1 MAFVSYYNY
10 RCYHKTLS
18 NATPSD
24 VLQGRREEFL
34 RRRKEVQ
41 AQTTKGGGAST
52 GPSESS
58 VLTLDNDNSLG
69 SRSVPLLLIDNSDSY
84 PPILRVGQS
93 VEPTILAC
101 YSLWFYQLTV
111 IRSQWHFHAA
121 EETFQGQPPRSHV
134 GTYNRVLQV
143 DPYPIGFHYRTQ
155 AASNGGIV
163 HPSLV

>member
-69 SRSVPLLLIDNSDSY
+69 SRSVPLLLINNSWRSNQCSHCVG
-84 PPILRVGQS
+84 IGIFNGQS
-93 VEPTILAC
+93 RLSS
-101 YSLWFYQLTV
+101 SLTLSTAV
-111 IRSQWHFHAA
+111 MPSAA
-121 EETFQGQPPRSHV
+121 
-134 GTYNRVLQV
+134 
-143 DPYPIGFHYRTQ
+143 
-155 AASNGGIV
+155 
-163 HPSLV
+163 